1 MERRSLRRAT
11 SGALAA
17 LILAGCNSSPFKDL
31 PAHEPGAAGA
41 RIWSKADLDG
51 PREGADDAELPVL
64 DSDSVLADY
73 LLYAGLNNPGLE
85 AAFQRFRASAERL
98 PQVRALPDPRLT
110 FGVYLQEVETAAGPM
125 NSRVGIA
132 QTFPW
137 FGRLQD
143 QEDAAARDANAA
155 WRRYQAEKLDLFE
168 RVTTAVYEL
177 RYLHQAIRITE
188 ENLALLRQFE
198 QVALA
203 RFRVGAAEH
212 PDVIRIQVEL
222 GALEDRLAQ
231 LNQLRDP
238 YTSRLNAALNRP
250 VNAALPW
257 PGALPA
263 ELYAGTADELFE
275 LVREYNP
282 RLLALAEEVERER
295 ELAELARKQ
304 GLPDLTV
311 GLDYT
316 FVSDDAPMPGFSESG
331 KDPILLNFSL
341 NLPLD
346 RSKYDAAV
354 REAVARRLSIASA
367 RAEQTNRLG
376 ADLRLALFEHVDAER
391 RVELYGNTLIPK
403 ATESMQASLAG
414 FRTGDS
420 DFLDV
425 LDTERTLLEFQLA
438 FERAVADRAVSL
450 AKLERLTGTDLD
462 TNPVGG
468 APDGTENNR

>member
-1 MERRSLRRAT
+1 MERCSLRRVT
-11 SGALAA
+11 GGALCA
-17 LILAGCNSSPFKDL
+17 LILTGCSSSPFKDL
-31 PAHEPGAAGA
+31 PAHEPGAARA
-41 RIWSKADLDG
+41 TLWTQADLDEPRTG
-51 PREGADDAELPVL
+51 PGNIVLPAL
-64 DSDSVLADY
+64 DTGSPLEEY
-73 LLYAGLNNPGLE
+73 LRYAGLNNPGLE
-85 AAFQRFRASAERL
+85 AAFQRFLAATERL
-98 PQVRALPDPRLT
+98 PQVSALPDPRLT
-110 FGVYLQEVETAAGPM
+110 FGAYLQEVETSAGPM
-125 NSRVGIA
+125 SSKVGIS
-132 QTFPW
+132 QTLPW

-168 RVTTAVYEL
+168 RVTAAVYEL

-188 ENLALLRQFE
+188 ENLELLRQFE

-203 RFRVGAAEH
+203 RFRVDAADH

-257 PGALPA
+257 PVELPA
-263 ELYAGTADELFE
+263 ELYAGTAEELFV
-275 LVREYNP
+275 LVRDNNP

-295 ELAELARKQ
+295 ELAEVARKQ

-316 FVSDDAPMPGFSESG
+316 FVSDAAPNPGFSESG
-331 KDPILLNFSL
+331 DDPVLLSFSV
-341 NLPLD
+341 NLPLE
-346 RSKYDAAV
+346 RRKYAAAV

-376 ADLRLALFEHVDAER
+376 ADLRQASFEHVDAER
-391 RVELYGNTLIPK
+391 RVELYANTLIPK

-414 FRTGDS
+414 FRTGGS
-420 DFLDV
+420 DFLDL

-438 FERAVADRAVSL
+438 LERAVADRAVSL

-462 TNPVGG
+462 TNPADG
-468 APDGTENNR
+468 AEDNR

>member
-1 MERRSLRRAT
+1 MERCPLRLT
-11 SGALAA
+11 TGGALAA
-17 LILAGCNSSPFKDL
+17 LILTGCSSSPFKDI
-31 PAHEPGAAGA
+31 PAREPGAAQV
-41 RIWSKADLDG
+41 RLWSEANRDE
-51 PREGADDAELPVL
+51 PRTGRDDVVLPVL
-64 DSDSVLADY
+64 GSGSALVDY

-85 AAFQRFRASAERL
+85 AAFQRFRAAAERL
-98 PQVRALPDPRLT
+98 PQARALPDPRLT
-110 FGVYLQEVETAAGPM
+110 FGAYLQEVETAAGPM
-125 NSRVGIA
+125 NSKVGIA

-155 WRRYQAEKLDLFE
+155 WQRYQAEKLDLFE
-168 RVTTAVYEL
+168 RVTAAVYEL
-177 RYLHQAIRITE
+177 RYLYQAIRITE
-188 ENLALLRQFE
+188 ENLELLRQFE
-198 QVALA
+198 QVVLA
-203 RFRVGAAEH
+203 RFRVDAADH

-231 LNQLRDP
+231 LNQIRDP

-250 VNAALPW
+250 VNAELPW
-257 PGALPA
+257 PGELPA
-263 ELYAGTADELFE
+263 ELYTGTADELFS
-275 LVREYNP
+275 LVRENNP

-295 ELAELARKQ
+295 ELAEIARKQ

-311 GLDYT
+311 GLDFT
-316 FVSDDAPMPGFSESG
+316 FVGDDAPNPGFSESG
-331 KDPILLNFSL
+331 KDPVLLSFSL

-346 RSKYDAAV
+346 RSKYAAAV
-354 REAVARRLSIASA
+354 REAVARRMSIASA

-376 ADLRLALFEHVDAER
+376 ADLRQALFEHVDAER
-391 RVELYGNTLIPK
+391 RVELYENTLIPK

-438 FERAVADRAVSL
+438 LERAIADRAVSL
-450 AKLERLTGTDLD
+450 AKLERLTGADLE
-462 TNPVGG
+462 TNPAGG
-468 APDGTENNR
+468 APKGVEDNR